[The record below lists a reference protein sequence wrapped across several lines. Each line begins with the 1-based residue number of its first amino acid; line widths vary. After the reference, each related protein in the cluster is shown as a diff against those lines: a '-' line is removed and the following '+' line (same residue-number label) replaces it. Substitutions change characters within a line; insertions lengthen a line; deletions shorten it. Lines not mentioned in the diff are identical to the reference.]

1 MNTVAFTGRLGA
13 DPERRSTNSGKTVCS
28 FSLAVKR
35 PHAKDTSDWI
45 DFVVFGQSAEFL
57 CNYAKKGDM
66 VAAQGILTRRSWEAK
81 DGSKRYSYE
90 VLCDLVELLQNR
102 SSASGD
108 KIPAEEP
115 KTAQTEAQSS
125 ADDLGGF
132 EELFGE
138 ELPF

>member
-13 DPERRSTNSGKTVCS
+13 DPERRSTNTGKTVCS

-35 PHAKDTSDWI
+35 PHKKDVSDWI
-45 DFVVFGQSAEFL
+45 DCVAFNQSAEFL

-66 VAAQGILTRRSWEAK
+66 VAVSGYLYQEIWEK
-81 DGSKRYSYE
+81 DGAKRYSHR
-90 VLCDLVELLQNR
+90 VTCDSVELLQNR

-108 KIPAEEP
+108 KIPAEES
-115 KTAQTEAQSS
+115 KTAHTEAQPSVE
-125 ADDLGGF
+125 ALDGF
-132 EELFGE
+132 EEIFGG